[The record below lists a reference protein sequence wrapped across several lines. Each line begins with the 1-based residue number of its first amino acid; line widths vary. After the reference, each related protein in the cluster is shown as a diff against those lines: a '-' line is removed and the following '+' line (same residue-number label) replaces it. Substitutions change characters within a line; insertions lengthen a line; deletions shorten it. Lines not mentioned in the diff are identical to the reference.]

1 MTISYTIQQYD
12 TIDST
17 NLEARRL
24 IQQGFGHGTVVA
36 AETQTAGKGRL
47 NRTWES
53 AKGSGIW
60 FSVILEPA
68 VSMQQMS
75 QYSFVIAVA
84 AAEGIRQ
91 STGLEAQ
98 VKWPNDILING
109 RKVCGILLEL
119 VAERNQPVRL
129 IAGIGINASQQ
140 TADFP
145 EEVQAKA
152 TSLAMETGMAINRQA
167 VLDAVLQRIDA
178 NNTRMEQEGFAAIR
192 NTWTALSCVTG
203 KDVQIVQQG
212 KALLHGTAVGLAE
225 DGSLLVETERGVEKI
240 MAGDV
245 SLRAADGGYAL

>member
-24 IQQGFGHGTVVA
+24 IQQGFGHGTVVV

-47 NRTWES
+47 GRAWES

-68 VSMQQMS
+68 ISLQQMR

-84 AAEGIRQ
+84 VAEGIRQ
-91 STGLEAQ
+91 TTGLESW
-98 VKWPNDILING
+98 VKWPNDVLIRG
-109 RKVCGILLEL
+109 KKVCGILLEL
-119 VAERNQPVRL
+119 VTERNQPVRL

-140 TADFP
+140 MADFP
-145 EEVQAKA
+145 EDVQAKA
-152 TSLAMETGMAINRQA
+152 TSLAMETGCEINRQA
-167 VLDAVLQRIDA
+167 VLDAVLQQIDA
-178 NNTRMEQEGFAAIR
+178 NSTRMEQEGFAAIR
-192 NTWTALSCVTG
+192 DVWTALSCVTG
-203 KDVQIVQQG
+203 KEVQVVRQG
-212 KALLHGTAVGLAE
+212 ETVLCGIAVGLAE
-225 DGSLLVETERGVEKI
+225 DGSLLVETANGVEQI

-245 SLRAADGGYAL
+245 SLRAADGGYAP